1 MGAFEQALGLKK
13 QGATDQQITQNLNQ
27 EGIPPK
33 EILEA
38 INKLNLKNSITEI
51 PQQMEEQYPPQ
62 GYESVYQQSGGY
74 NQQYPNQNYSQGYG
88 APEENQQE
96 VYPQEGYDPG
106 AVGDSNLIIELAEQ
120 VFSEKMQKVQK
131 QMDELNEMK
140 SIMQV
145 KLDSVSKSVERIENI
160 INSLQTA
167 VLEKVGSYGQNLNS
181 IKKEM
186 EMMQETFSKTMPE
199 LVKKKK

>member
-1 MGAFEQALGLKK
+1 MDSFEQALELKK

-27 EGIPPK
+27 QGIPPK

-62 GYESVYQQSGGY
+62 GYESVYQQSGAY
-74 NQQYPNQNYSQGYG
+74 NQQYPNQNYSQGYN
-88 APEENQQE
+88 APEETQQE

-106 AVGDSNLIIELAEQ
+106 SVGDSNLIIELAEQ